1 MADLIHAL
9 QQFVWGPG
17 MLVFFL
23 AAGVLFTVKS
33 KGFQITKVHIW
44 IKYTLGSLKREK
56 GKERTKKAG
65 EKKIPFLSFSRSVQ
79 LWQPRLEQEILRE
92 WRQRWCSAGRGLFSG
107 CGSLPFWE

>member
-44 IKYTLGSLKREK
+44 IKYTDVYKRQ
-56 GKERTKKAG
+56 GY
-65 EKKIPFLSFSRSVQ
+65 
-79 LWQPRLEQEILRE
+79 
-92 WRQRWCSAGRGLFSG
+92 
-107 CGSLPFWE
+107 